1 MMIASNF
8 NDFVEKVTEAERTA
22 LNTPMGQELTQRLL
36 EMKLEQNPSLTPEE
50 WQRTKS
56 EFLTY
61 LFAMFVREAPETMK
75 ELGTHVWNEL
85 NAEN

>member
-1 MMIASNF
+1 
-8 NDFVEKVTEAERTA
+8 
-22 LNTPMGQELTQRLL
+22 
-36 EMKLEQNPSLTPEE
+36 LEQNPGLTPEE
-50 WQRTKS
+50 WQQTKS

-61 LFAMFVREAPETMK
+61 LFAMFVRETPEAMK

>member
-8 NDFVEKVTEAERTA
+8 NDFVEKVTEAERTT
-22 LNTPMGQELTQRLL
+22 LNTPMGQELTQKLL
-36 EMKLEQNPSLTPEE
+36 EMKLEQNPGLTPEE

-61 LFAMFVREAPETMK
+61 LFAMFVRETPEAMK